1 MRESILDFGNK
12 RDLSSFIRGNYSGV
26 IAKLSKYLKELAKY
40 TIYYMIR
47 NTHVV
52 LDNITRININSS
64 IDLEA
69 L

>member
-1 MRESILDFGNK
+1 MRESIVDFSNK
-12 RDLSSFIRGNYSGV
+12 RDLSSFIKGNYSGV
-26 IAKLSKYLKELAKY
+26 IAKLSKYLKVLAKY

-47 NTHVV
+47 NAYVV

>member
-1 MRESILDFGNK
+1 MRESIVDFSNK

-26 IAKLSKYLKELAKY
+26 ITKLSKYLKVLVKY
-40 TIYYMIR
+40 TIYYIIR
-47 NTHVV
+47 NTHIV

>member
-1 MRESILDFGNK
+1 VDFSNK

-26 IAKLSKYLKELAKY
+26 IAKLSKYLKVLAKN
-40 TIYYMIR
+40 TICYIIR
-47 NTHVV
+47 NAHVV
-52 LDNITRININSS
+52 LDNITRININGS

>member
-1 MRESILDFGNK
+1 MRESVIDFSNK
-12 RDLSSFIRGNYSGV
+12 RDLSSFIRGNYLGI
-26 IAKLSKYLKELAKY
+26 IAKLSKYLKVLAKY
-40 TIYYMIR
+40 IIYYIIR
-47 NTHVV
+47 NAHVV

>member
-1 MRESILDFGNK
+1 VDFSNK
-12 RDLSSFIRGNYSGV
+12 RDLSSFIRGNHSGV
-26 IAKLSKYLKELAKY
+26 ITKLSKYLKVLAKY
-40 TIYYMIR
+40 TIYYTIR
-47 NTHVV
+47 NACIV

>member
-1 MRESILDFGNK
+1 LDFSNK
-12 RDLSSFIRGNYSGV
+12 RDLSSFIRGNHSGV
-26 IAKLSKYLKELAKY
+26 IAKLSEYLKELAKY
-40 TIYYMIR
+40 TIYYTIR

-52 LDNITRININSS
+52 LDDIMRININSS

>member
-1 MRESILDFGNK
+1 M
-12 RDLSSFIRGNYSGV
+12 
-26 IAKLSKYLKELAKY
+26 AKLSEYLKELAKY
-40 TIYYMIR
+40 TICYMIR

>member
-1 MRESILDFGNK
+1 VDFSNK
-12 RDLSSFIRGNYSGV
+12 RDLSSFIRGNYLGV
-26 IAKLSKYLKELAKY
+26 IAKLSEYLKVLAKY
-40 TIYYMIR
+40 TIYRIIR
-47 NTHVV
+47 NAYIV

>member
-1 MRESILDFGNK
+1 MRESVVDFSNK
-12 RDLSSFIRGNYSGV
+12 RDLSSFIRGNYLGV
-26 IAKLSKYLKELAKY
+26 IAKLSKYLKVLAKN
-40 TIYYMIR
+40 TIYYIIR